1 MTKAGRSH
9 LTVHHVAKDRSGLT
23 SQAKYRRSSKKD
35 DGVASWVNIFFNY
48 FVWWNDIFVTYIL
61 VHSLQWSVIPIIGNG
76 SDDLP
81 IGTYAYLIGPVG
93 VCFAAT
99 GNGWYCVRLHEPAEP
114 L

>member
-1 MTKAGRSH
+1 M
-9 LTVHHVAKDRSGLT
+9 
-23 SQAKYRRSSKKD
+23 
-35 DGVASWVNIFFNY
+35 ASWVTVFFSD

-93 VCFAAT
+93 VRFAAT
-99 GNGWYCVRLHEPAEP
+99 GNGRYCVRLHEPAEP